1 MNHTHPATTTHPT
14 PTTARPAT
22 SSTTSSPA
30 HPGDQHR
37 HRHDLPFSAAVGW
50 GLVVGVANAAAPLAF
65 WWLDASSVHALAIAL
80 IAAIYIGFAVADG
93 RRHVIAAECA
103 VAALFVILAAA
114 AVTLSPWLLVAG
126 YFAHGCKD
134 LWQHRSHFV
143 AGTRWWPPFCLAVD
157 WTVAGIIAIAIAAGV
172 GFH

>member
-1 MNHTHPATTTHPT
+1 MLEIANK
-14 PTTARPAT
+14 T
-22 SSTTSSPA
+22 SRIGTSIGA
-30 HPGDQHR
+30 GMR
-37 HRHDLPFSAAVGW
+37 RFAVIALA
-50 GLVVGVANAAAPLAF
+50 GLCVVGVANAAAPLAF

-114 AVTLSPWLLVAG
+114 AVTLTPWLLVAG

-134 LWQHRSHFV
+134 LWQHRSQFV

>member
-1 MNHTHPATTTHPT
+1 MNNSFH
-14 PTTARPAT
+14 
-22 SSTTSSPA
+22 TSSPA
-30 HPGDQHR
+30 RRPPAADPGFQHH
-37 HRHDLPFSAAVGW
+37 HRHDLPFRSAAGW
-50 GLVVGVANAAAPLAF
+50 GVVVGVANAGAPLAF

-93 RRHVIAAECA
+93 RRHVIVAECA

-114 AVTLSPWLLVAG
+114 AITLSPWLLVAG

-157 WTVAGIIAIAIAAGV
+157 WTVAGIIAGAIAAGI

>member
-1 MNHTHPATTTHPT
+1 MSTITATICRSARLSAGVSSSASPT
-14 PTTARPAT
+14 QPRRWPSGG
-22 SSTTSSPA
+22 SS
-30 HPGDQHR
+30 
-37 HRHDLPFSAAVGW
+37 
-50 GLVVGVANAAAPLAF
+50 
-65 WWLDASSVHALAIAL
+65 ASSVHALAIAL

-93 RRHVIAAECA
+93 RRHVIATEVA
-103 VAALFVILAAA
+103 VAALFVTVAAA

-134 LWQHRSHFV
+134 LWQHRSQFV